1 MNLSTKLPR
10 MGPAVT
16 SAVFSP
22 EPALVIMHLM
32 QSLTPST
39 YPRLQTRPRSQVVS
53 WRLWAA
59 TGVTLLSSLLAPLSL
74 AEPVELVRQS
84 SLYLEPVS
92 VSRILGLVNAGA
104 VVDTTGGRYG
114 PWVHI
119 RVSSGPTGWVQAL
132 DLALPASAGVAP
144 ALPEAVTALR
154 IPPRKDAPPTAV
166 MDAALLNA
174 NTPGMDQLVQAATF
188 AQSTEKARE
197 FGFSGGLGLVKLPR
211 ATRRT
216 PGNAGQ
222 PPPIEP
228 AMALEKTMG
237 QSFAA
242 KRLAGRTLVTDVA
255 TQHYINLLGRWL
267 STESSRPDV
276 EWTFAVIND
285 HGFDAF
291 SAPGG
296 YVFVTQGLLERVEN
310 EAELAGVLAHE
321 IVMVAE
327 RYHLRGGVLDTPGLP
342 DQLEADVL
350 ATELCARTGIEAYGL
365 RGLLKRLAEVGMFSK
380 SPFEPMIEHQPAP
393 EARLAHLVTVIQ
405 DRFDNLEVAPARRIP
420 DRLAE
425 LKTRSLDAS
434 PRAAR

>member
-1 MNLSTKLPR
+1 MR
-10 MGPAVT
+10 
-16 SAVFSP
+16 
-22 EPALVIMHLM
+22 IMH
-32 QSLTPST
+32 SLTPST
-39 YPRLQTRPRSQVVS
+39 HPSLQTRPRIQLVTR
-53 WRLWAA
+53 RLWAA
-59 TGVTLLSSLLAPLSL
+59 AGVTLLSSLSAPLSL

-350 ATELCARTGIEAYGL
+350 ATELCARTGLEAHGL
-365 RGLLKRLAEVGMFSK
+365 RGLLKRLADVGMFRK
-380 SPFEPMIEHQPAP
+380 APFEPIIEKLPPPQ
-393 EARLAHLVTVIQ
+393 ARVDHLVTVVE
-405 DRFDNLEVAPARRIP
+405 DRFDNLENAPARRIP

-425 LKTRSLDAS
+425 LKSRSLDAS
-434 PRAAR
+434 PHASR